1 MVLIGNG
8 ICADL
13 VLLNHYLH
21 KKMKLPASYYLTN
34 DVVAIAKDLIGK
46 EIFTNI
52 DGEIASGMII
62 ETEAYAGIHD
72 KASHA
77 YGSRRTNRT
86 EVMYK
91 PGGIAYVYLCY
102 GIHSLFNIVCGK
114 QNVPNAVLIRGIKAT
129 SGSDLIRKRMAKS
142 KFSNGVIRGPGL
154 VTKALG
160 INVSHNGTELQGNT
174 IWLEKNEFKPDAS
187 KIIITPRIGI
197 EYAGDDVTLPYRF
210 SLDSR

>member
-1 MVLIGNG
+1 
-8 ICADL
+8 
-13 VLLNHYLH
+13 
-21 KKMKLPASYYLTN
+21 MKLPASYYLTN

-52 DGEIASGMII
+52 NGEITSGVII

-77 YGSRRTNRT
+77 YGSRRTKRT

-102 GIHSLFNIVCGK
+102 GIHSLFNIVCGE
-114 QNVPNAVLIRGIKAT
+114 QDLPNAVLIRGLKAAH
-129 SGSDLIRKRMAKS
+129 GSEFIRKRMAKS
-142 KFSNGVIRGPGL
+142 KFNNGMIHGPGL

-160 INVSHNGTELQGNT
+160 IKVSHNGTELQGNT
-174 IWLEKNEFKPDAS
+174 IWLEKSDFNFDAS
-187 KIIITPRIGI
+187 RISVTPRIGI
-197 EYAGDDVTLPYRF
+197 EYASDDALLPYRF
-210 SLDSR
+210 ALESC